1 MSIEQGVYYIVK
13 GYKTHL
19 WGAYKCHKRFY
30 KTRTDQTCCSNCRG
44 YKKIGIK
51 TIICCDCGKE
61 FEVDSSSRSKR
72 CDKCS
77 HIAILDKNKRY
88 NDKRRIKK

>member
-1 MSIEQGVYYIVK
+1 MSERI
-13 GYKTHL
+13 
-19 WGAYKCHKRFY
+19 
-30 KTRTDQTCCSNCRG
+30 N
-44 YKKIGIK
+44 IK

-72 CDKCS
+72 CNKCS
-77 HIAILDKNKRY
+77 HIAILNKNKRY